1 MGTGQELYN
10 KAKKIIPGGTQL
22 LSKRPEMFLPD
33 LWPAYYSKAKGCA
46 VWDLD
51 GNKYL
56 DTCYMGIGSCVL
68 GYAFE
73 PVDNAAKAAMDS
85 GVMCTLNAPEE
96 VSLAERLLDLH
107 PWAQMVRYCKGGG
120 EAMAMAV
127 RIARAATGRDIVLFC
142 GYHGWHDWYLSS
154 NLRDANSLDTHL
166 LAGLEPAGVPRG
178 ITGTSIPFVYN
189 NTDEFLKLLSMYGD
203 KAAAVVME
211 PIRNDQPAEGFLQT
225 IREET
230 KKRGIALVFDEI
242 TAGFRLTSGGSHKVF
257 DIEPDIAVFAKA
269 VANGYP
275 LSVVLGRSEVM
286 SGAQKTF
293 ISSAFF
299 TERVSLAAA
308 DAAIDYH
315 TEHKVWQTLIKTGER
330 VQAGWKSAAAA
341 AGLEIHVGGIFPLS
355 HFSFKFDNKI
365 DNPLTGKTYFT
376 QEMLERGYLAAPAFY
391 ASLAHD
397 NDVIENYLQTASDVL
412 MKMGEIKQRGDSF
425 ALKGP
430 VCHAGFQRLN

>member
-1 MGTGQELYN
+1 MGTGQKLYDH
-10 KAKKIIPGGTQL
+10 AKKIIPGGTQL

-33 LWPAYYSKAKGCA
+33 LWPAYYSKTKGCT

-56 DTCYMGIGSCVL
+56 DTCYMGIGSCAL

-73 PVDNAAKAAMDS
+73 PVDNAAKAAVDS

-96 VSLAERLLDLH
+96 VSFAERLLDLH

-127 RIARAATGRDIVLFC
+127 RIARAATGRDIILFC

-166 LAGLEPAGVPRG
+166 LAGLEPAGVPHG
-178 ITGTSIPFVYN
+178 ITGTSIPFMYN
-189 NTDEFLKLLSMYGD
+189 NKDEFLKLMSMYGD
-203 KAAAVVME
+203 KVAAVVME
-211 PIRNDQPAEGFLQT
+211 PIRNDSPAEGFLQT

-230 KKRGIALVFDEI
+230 RKRGIALVFDEI
-242 TAGFRLTSGGSHKVF
+242 TAGFRLAAGGSHKVF
-257 DIEPDIAVFAKA
+257 GIEPDIAVFAKA
-269 VANGYP
+269 IANGYP
-275 LSVVLGRSEVM
+275 LSVVLGRSEIM
-286 SGAQKTF
+286 SAAQKTF
-293 ISSAFF
+293 ISSTFF

-308 DAAIDYH
+308 IAAVDYH
-315 TEHKVWQTLIKTGER
+315 TEHKVWQTLIKIGER
-330 VQAGWKSAAAA
+330 IQAGWKSAAAA
-341 AGLEIHVGGIFPLS
+341 AKLNIHVGGIFPLS
-355 HFSFKFDNKI
+355 HFSFKI
-365 DNPLTGKTYFT
+365 DNPLIGKTYFT

-397 NDVIENYLQTASDVL
+397 DDVVESYLQTVSGV
-412 MKMGEIKQRGDSF
+412 MIKMGEIIHNGDSF
-425 ALKGP
+425 VLKGP